1 MTDKQFN
8 LEYGIKG
15 TRRYKKQAKLVCLQ
29 MLKRKDDFDIFL
41 EEKDFDKLMKMTG
54 YIQWLH
60 ERELKNAVL

>member
-8 LEYGIKG
+8 LEYDIKG
-15 TRRYKKQAKLVCLQ
+15 TRRYKKKAKLVCLQ
-29 MLKRKDDFDIFL
+29 MLNRKKDFDIDIKI
-41 EEKDFDKLMKMTG
+41 EDYNKLMKMTG